1 MYEITIRVRGID
13 GADYPAECSL
23 CGAPAELAHY
33 RILAPEGGLSG
44 AVCEDCLGKLFST
57 AWNTVME

>member
-1 MYEITIRVRGID
+1 MYEITIKVRKSD
-13 GADYPAECSL
+13 GADYPAECAL

-33 RILAPEGGLSG
+33 RIISPGGLNG
-44 AVCEDCLGKLFST
+44 ALCEDCLGKLFHA